1 MSESSKG
8 DIMRFSIIAR
18 EPFFDTVRENLEKL
32 VKDSSW
38 NDNGMY
44 QPLTE
49 IRENNN
55 EYNVKLQLPGMNKED
70 IEVELNDNTL
80 TVRAE
85 KKFTE
90 AKEDEKI
97 HMSEFSYGQFVKSI
111 EFAKDIDAEKSE
123 SEYKNGILNITLH
136 KKEMREK
143 EDTKKLT
150 IK

>member
-8 DIMRFSIIAR
+8 DIMRFSIIDR
-18 EPFFDTVRENLEKL
+18 EPFFDTVSENLEKL

-38 NDNGMY
+38 TDNGMY

-97 HMSEFSYGQFVKSI
+97 HMS
-111 EFAKDIDAEKSE
+111 
-123 SEYKNGILNITLH
+123 
-136 KKEMREK
+136 
-143 EDTKKLT
+143 
-150 IK
+150 

>member
-8 DIMRFSIIAR
+8 DIMRFSIIDR

-32 VKDSSW
+32 VKDSYW
-38 NDNGMY
+38 TDNGMY

>member
-1 MSESSKG
+1 
-8 DIMRFSIIAR
+8 MRFSIIDR

-38 NDNGMY
+38 TDNGMY

-85 KKFTE
+85 KKFT
-90 AKEDEKI
+90 
-97 HMSEFSYGQFVKSI
+97 
-111 EFAKDIDAEKSE
+111 
-123 SEYKNGILNITLH
+123 
-136 KKEMREK
+136 
-143 EDTKKLT
+143 
-150 IK
+150 